1 MRHSKLDLTMNVYTE
16 PKMLDVAQAVNV
28 LPALP
33 DVSTVE
39 NISGR
44 IAPGIAPTPGNP
56 GQIAA
61 NTGNDR
67 TGIKLSMAA
76 EVIVGSALPVNEK
89 GPLTIPVN
97 GPSEVGAT
105 GLEPVTP
112 SVSFTPSRPAILA
125 EKPLI
130 HRRFY
135 PFPSRLQADAKVAK
149 VPRNMSFFRASAEL
163 SALV

>member
-1 MRHSKLDLTMNVYTE
+1 MRHSKLDLSMNVYTD

-39 NISGR
+39 KLSGR

-67 TGIKLSMAA
+67 TGIKLSVAA

-89 GPLTIPVN
+89 GPLTVPVN
-97 GPSEVGAT
+97 EPLGVGAT

-112 SVSFTPSRPAILA
+112 SVSC
-125 EKPLI
+125 
-130 HRRFY
+130 
-135 PFPSRLQADAKVAK
+135 
-149 VPRNMSFFRASAEL
+149 
-163 SALV
+163 